1 MKSKYNSF
9 RRSIKL
15 IKLHTNPKIMENY
28 TNNPC
33 QGWEAVTP
41 NDTGIKCTIKELQWK
56 KNYEQLYDKFHNLG

>member
-1 MKSKYNSF
+1 M
-9 RRSIKL
+9 
-15 IKLHTNPKIMENY
+15 KLHTNPKMMENY

-56 KNYEQLYDKFHNLG
+56 KNYEQLYDNKFHNLG